1 MAGRRKILGQTR
13 DQCLS
18 SLKALVDT
26 LETEDAA
33 ERRLT
38 GATHESMYSSFP
50 IPLEVFL
57 RLKPLLECLLR
68 CSG

>member
-50 IPLEVFL
+50 DTAGSF
-57 RLKPLLECLLR
+57 
-68 CSG
+68 S